1 MNKTFLD
8 FLESQGLN
16 PGCISEK
23 LELEEVSQKYLKKIM
38 DAIKWGQDTDIPI
51 RIGRKK
57 YIAEVV
63 MEWMEGDVDV
73 SILAIQEYRSRYGNE
88 SLENMEW

>member
-8 FLESQGLN
+8 FLELQGLN

-23 LELEEVSQKYLKKIM
+23 LEEVSQKYLKKIM

-57 YIAEVV
+57 YIAEVA
-63 MEWMEGDVDV
+63 MEWLEGDVDV
-73 SILAIQEYRSRYGNE
+73 SLLTIQEYRSRYGDE
-88 SLENMEW
+88 SLENME

>member
-1 MNKTFLD
+1 MNKTFFD

-23 LELEEVSQKYLKKIM
+23 LEEVSQKYLKKIM
-38 DAIKWGQDTDIPI
+38 DAIKWGQDTDVPI

-57 YIAEVV
+57 YIAEVA
-63 MEWMEGDVDV
+63 MEWLEGDVDV
-73 SILAIQEYRSRYGNE
+73 LILAIQEYRSRYGNE
-88 SLENMEW
+88 LLENMEW